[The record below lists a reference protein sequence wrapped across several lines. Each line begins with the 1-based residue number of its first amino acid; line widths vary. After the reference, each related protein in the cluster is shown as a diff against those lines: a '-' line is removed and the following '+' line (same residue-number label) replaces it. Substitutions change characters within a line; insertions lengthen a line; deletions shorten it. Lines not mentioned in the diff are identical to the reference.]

1 MTLGFH
7 FSFVSPLPDHRFRQV
22 SILFLQRFS
31 LHPLFTLL
39 YRSHLFT
46 LNLLFLRDSPPWPCR
61 SHQMRAVIPLFGQ
74 QCTTKILPTSFVEY
88 LLISTSI
95 VSPYTSTS
103 PPMPPSQKHRS
114 STKHSKTHYHQPSTA
129 KRATVI
135 PTSTLPMSTC
145 AEHWT
150 LSMPWAAAHPTS
162 TFVIQMRTMTIHQ
175 HPPVPNLLFQHHALC
190 HRASQTISRP
200 QFGTIYP
207 LSNRHHES
215 SNTVPHRPLQHTLP
229 LMLLSKLT
237 SSLPHP

>member
-1 MTLGFH
+1 MQH
-7 FSFVSPLPDHRFRQV
+7 
-22 SILFLQRFS
+22 FS
-31 LHPLFTLL
+31 LHPSFTLFH
-39 YRSHLFT
+39 RSHLFT
-46 LNLLFLRDSPPWPCR
+46 LNLLSLRDSPPWPCR

-88 LLISTSI
+88 LLIST

-103 PPMPPSQKHRS
+103 PPMPPSQKHHS
-114 STKHSKTHYHQPSTA
+114 STEHSKTHYHQPSTA
-129 KRATVI
+129 KRATTI
-135 PTSTLPMSTC
+135 PASTLPTSTC

-150 LSMPWAAAHPTS
+150 LSMPWAATHPTS
-162 TFVIQMRTMTIHQ
+162 TFVIQMRATTIHQ

-190 HRASQTISRP
+190 HWASQSIPRP

-229 LMLLSKLT
+229 LMLHSKLT